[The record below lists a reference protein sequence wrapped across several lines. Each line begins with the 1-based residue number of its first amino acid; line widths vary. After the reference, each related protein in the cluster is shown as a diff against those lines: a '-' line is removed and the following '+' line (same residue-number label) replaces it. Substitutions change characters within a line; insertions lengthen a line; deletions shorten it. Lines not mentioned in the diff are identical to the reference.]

1 LYIVFDFIVAR
12 HREHFKNQCGPV
24 CSEVNNLHGFVREK
38 GVLKMKKMKL
48 DRRIQRTRKILSE
61 ALISLVIEKGYEKT
75 TVQNIIDRANVGR
88 STFYA
93 HFPDK
98 DALLRSGFDNLS
110 NELSK
115 TGAGGKSGWDVA
127 LALFQHTGSHYPL
140 YKAMVGKHSWDMIQ
154 QYAHKFLFNLVREY
168 LKPKISARK
177 KTPVPLD
184 IAAHFIV
191 SSFLALLTWWLDHK
205 MPYSAEEM
213 TEMFK
218 GLTKPGA
225 DAVLGFET

>member
-1 LYIVFDFIVAR
+1 MR
-12 HREHFKNQCGPV
+12 
-24 CSEVNNLHGFVREK
+24 
-38 GVLKMKKMKL
+38 KMKQ
-48 DRRIQRTRKILSE
+48 DRRVERTRRILSE
-61 ALISLVIEKGYEKT
+61 ALMALIIEKGYEKT
-75 TVQNIIDRANVGR
+75 TVQDIIDRANVGR

-93 HFPDK
+93 HFLDK
-98 DALLRSGFDNLS
+98 DALLRSGFDNLRDA
-110 NELSK
+110 LSK
-115 TGAGGKSGWDVA
+115 KGIGGKDGWDVA
-127 LALFQHTGSHYPL
+127 LDLFQHAQSHYPL
-140 YKAMVGKHSWDMIQ
+140 YKAMVGKQSWIILQ

-168 LKPKISARK
+168 LKPKMSARK
-177 KTPVPLD
+177 KAPVPLD

-205 MPYSAEEM
+205 MPYSAKEI